1 MKLTGVSAQLI
12 WEWLGA
18 HAYPVVFVGTLIDA
32 SGIPFPGRL
41 LLIAAGAVAGTGR
54 RSLVVTILLG
64 TIAAMLMDHLWYLA
78 GAWNSERL
86 LRLCRRLTGWSIGDS
101 GVARDYFQRYGAATI
116 LLGRF
121 FTSVRALAWPVAA
134 AHGVGYAKFL
144 LLDLVAASL
153 WASLW
158 VVLGWMVGERWQAVA
173 ETAGVW
179 LIIGGAVLFV
189 VAATPIA
196 MRLYRRRGQHRAAGR
211 RPGGRARPA

>member
-1 MKLTGVSAQLI
+1 MGLTGVSARLI

-41 LLIAAGAVAGTGR
+41 LLIAAGAVAGSGR
-54 RSLVVTILLG
+54 RSLVATILLG
-64 TIAAMLMDHLWYLA
+64 TLAAMLMDHLWYLA

-86 LRLCRRLTGWSIGDS
+86 MRLCRRLTGWSIGDS
-101 GVARDYFQRYGAATI
+101 DAARDYFERYGAATI
-116 LLGRF
+116 LVGRF

-134 AHGVGYAKFL
+134 ARGVGYAKFL

-153 WASLW
+153 WTSLW
-158 VVLGWMVGERWQAVA
+158 VGMGWMVGERWQTVA

-179 LIIGGAVLFV
+179 LVIAGAVLFV
-189 VAATPIA
+189 VAAAPIA
-196 MRLYRRRGQHRAAGR
+196 MRLYRRRGRSAGR
-211 RPGGRARPA
+211 RSGSSVRPA